1 MNKKAV
7 VAGVVLV
14 CVMLAPVVIAA
25 EGVGSTPS
33 KSSGQASSPQV
44 VGEWQFKSQMQ
55 GMSWAVTMK
64 ITKTSEGKLEGT
76 WSAEFGESTLSN
88 ITFEKGSIK
97 FIQTSDF
104 GGEEIRTTYEGT
116 VEGGKIKGK
125 GQNQF
130 GESIVE
136 GTLQGEA
143 KTGDDAIVGQWQI
156 KITVPAREIAE
167 KMTITKNTDG
177 TLAGNWAAQR
187 GESTISNI
195 KFEAGK
201 LTFTRKGKMGAMEWE
216 STYEGT
222 VEGDQIKGVFRSD
235 WGEMQANATR
245 IIASKPDEG
254 KKADANAPG
263 AGKAEPNKPAAA
275 KPK

>member
-7 VAGVVLV
+7 VAGVVLA

-33 KSSGQASSPQV
+33 TISGQTSSPQV

-55 GMSWAVTMK
+55 GMSFSATMT
-64 ITKTSEGKLEGT
+64 ITKNAEGKYSGT
-76 WSAEFGESTLSN
+76 WSAEWGESTLSD
-88 ITFEKGSIK
+88 ITLEKGAIK
-97 FIQTSDF
+97 FVQTSDF
-104 GGEEIRTTYEGT
+104 GGQQMKTTYEAT

-143 KTGDDAIVGQWQI
+143 KTGADAIVGTWELN
-156 KITVPAREIAE
+156 ITVPAREIAE

-177 TLAGNWAAQR
+177 ALAGNWVAQR

-222 VEGDQIKGVFRSD
+222 VEGDQIKGAFRSD

-245 IIASKPDEG
+245 IIAPKPDEG

-263 AGKAEPNKPAAA
+263 AGKAEPNKPAAE